1 MTVRP
6 RQHHYITKAYLEGFL
21 SPQQRYIFCYGRR
34 RPRVFSRRPDDLAK
48 QRDYYSFK
56 RLDGSWDDTLEHL
69 LDEKIESPGI
79 TVLRKLVGGDT
90 KLSWTDRQHLS
101 MFIATQRM
109 RVPYFREALD
119 ANYKHFIHELLADYE
134 RKERELGFSPGPMRV
149 RSMGPF
155 DDESDEGS
163 LFTKE
168 SLQKTAAALEN
179 NPRHFSLESFVE
191 FSHSS
196 ANVFRHMKWT
206 VHYAPSDA
214 RYLTSDAPVIVRF
227 ERGDIEEAGLVRP
240 DCEVRFP
247 LASTCTL
254 SMAHDLDLVKRV
266 NRLGKTAR
274 ARRFISRTPE
284 IRILNASAE
293 QVREFNHIQTDF
305 AFRWVFS
312 GTEHDWLQS
321 RLQTDSKNIRQ
332 VLTRESENRLALR
345 SLK

>member
-1 MTVRP
+1 MSVRP
-6 RQHHYITKAYLEGFL
+6 RQHHYVTRAYLAGFL
-21 SPQQRYIFCYGRR
+21 QPQQGQLFCYGRR
-34 RPRVFSRRPDDLAK
+34 RHHVFRCRPEDLAK
-48 QRDYYSFK
+48 QRDYYSF
-56 RLDGSWDDTLEHL
+56 RRPDGSWDDSLEHL

-79 TVLRKLVGGDT
+79 AVLRKLVARDT
-90 KLSWTDRQHLS
+90 RLSWTDRQRLS

-119 ANYKHFIHELLADYE
+119 TNYKHFIQELLADYE

-149 RSMGPF
+149 RSIGPF
-155 DDESDEGS
+155 DDEPDEGTH
-163 LFTKE
+163 FTKE
-168 SLQKTAAALEN
+168 SLQKTAASLEK

-191 FSHSS
+191 FAYSS
-196 ANVFRHMKWT
+196 ANIFRHMKWT
-206 VHYAPSDA
+206 VHYTPSDTK
-214 RYLTSDAPVIVRF
+214 YLTSDAPVIVRF
-227 ERGDIEEAGLVRP
+227 ERDDIEEAGLVRS

-254 SMAHDLDLVKRV
+254 SMAHDLDLVTRV
-266 NRLGKTAR
+266 KRLGKTAR
-274 ARRFISRTPE
+274 SRRLISRTPE

-312 GTEHDWLQS
+312 GIEHDWLRP
-321 RLQTDSKNIRQ
+321 RLQGDSKNIKQ
-332 VLTRESENRLALR
+332 VLTRESENRLSLR